1 MLGVLDIGL
10 SNIGSLESAL
20 KNLNTKFKYCL
31 NPDDFSN
38 ITKIILPGV
47 GNFKKC
53 MEKLVSKNLDKAILN
68 FSKNNKSLLGICLGY
83 QILFE
88 GSEEGNESKGLALAQ
103 GNFIN
108 LNEIEKNL
116 KTPHAGWNE
125 CKVLKSNKLFEGINN
140 NSDFYFTHSYVL
152 KNFDKNDVISVTD
165 YTFDFVS
172 SIQKRNIFG
181 VQFHPEKSQA
191 NGLKILKNFIDFC

>member
-68 FSKNNKSLLGICLGY
+68 FSKNNKSLLGICL
-83 QILFE
+83 
-88 GSEEGNESKGLALAQ
+88 
-103 GNFIN
+103 
-108 LNEIEKNL
+108 
-116 KTPHAGWNE
+116 
-125 CKVLKSNKLFEGINN
+125 
-140 NSDFYFTHSYVL
+140 
-152 KNFDKNDVISVTD
+152 
-165 YTFDFVS
+165 
-172 SIQKRNIFG
+172 
-181 VQFHPEKSQA
+181 
-191 NGLKILKNFIDFC
+191 

>member
-20 KNLNTKFKYCL
+20 KNLNTKFKYCV
-31 NPDDFSN
+31 NPNDFAN
-38 ITKIILPGV
+38 ITKLILPGV
-47 GNFKKC
+47 GNFKEC
-53 MEKLVSKNLDKAILN
+53 MEKLVSKNLDTAILN
-68 FSKNNKSLLGICLGY
+68 FSKSNKSLFGICLGY

-88 GSEEGNESKGLALAQ
+88 GSEEGSKSKGLALVK

-108 LNEIEKNL
+108 LNKVKKNL

-152 KNFDKNDVISVTD
+152 RNFDNNDVISVTD

-172 SIQKRNIFG
+172 SIQKNKIFG